1 MERVAVE
8 VEALADPDLKTAS
21 ECQDNEKAEEL
32 GVELTGGTSG
42 SILGSQGMSWRR
54 RLGPGKSECLY

>member
-1 MERVAVE
+1 MKLVAVK

-32 GVELTGGTSG
+32 GVELAGRTSG
-42 SILGSQGMSWRR
+42 RVLGSLGMSWRR
-54 RLGPGKSECLY
+54 QLGPGKSECLY